1 MALGQKLSDIRD
13 ADQQLADERLSGL
26 LSVPPILRDIL
37 TLYDGHA
44 WTAIIPPDTV
54 YDISSLDESV
64 FNSSQHTERCRAR
77 PFSDKQSDRFSKTV
91 LADHEKDISKGGWST
106 MLYLTGCRM

>member
-26 LSVPPILRDIL
+26 LSVTPILRDIL
-37 TLYDGHA
+37 TLYDA

-54 YDISSLDESV
+54 YDISSLDEC
-64 FNSSQHTERCRAR
+64 F
-77 PFSDKQSDRFSKTV
+77 
-91 LADHEKDISKGGWST
+91 
-106 MLYLTGCRM
+106 